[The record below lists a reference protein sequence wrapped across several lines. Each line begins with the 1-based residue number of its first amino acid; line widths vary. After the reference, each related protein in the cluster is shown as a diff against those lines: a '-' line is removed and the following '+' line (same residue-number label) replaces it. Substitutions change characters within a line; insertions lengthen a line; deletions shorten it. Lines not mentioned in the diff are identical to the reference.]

1 MGRCRGIPGRECWGR
16 IARMRKV
23 TSVLAALLSSALVM
37 SVAHSQSRP
46 RPPSKPSS
54 TSGSKETYKWTDE
67 NGVVHYG
74 DSVPAEYS
82 QREQSKLNSQGLE
95 VSRRQ
100 AEMSPKEA
108 AEYAAKQKEETRRR
122 QHDMFLLSTYPS
134 VKEIENVRDVRL
146 DQINGQIVAAEA
158 YITSL
163 TTRVD
168 GLKNRALVFAPYN
181 TKPGARRMPDDL
193 AEEMV
198 RAMSELRTQNSA
210 LAAKKSEHQ
219 NVVASFDAD
228 IKRFKELRTSA
239 AARVNQANSPKQ

>member
-1 MGRCRGIPGRECWGR
+1 MGRCLGIPGRKHWGK
-16 IARMRKV
+16 IAIMRKATLFLATLL
-23 TSVLAALLSSALVM
+23 TSAAVLA
-37 SVAHSQSRP
+37 VAQAQAP
-46 RPPSKPSS
+46 RPASS
-54 TSGSKETYKWTDE
+54 GVKETYKWTDE

-74 DSVPAEYS
+74 DHVPAEYS
-82 QREQSKLNSQGLE
+82 QREQHLLNSQGLE
-95 VSRRQ
+95 VGKKQ

-108 AEYAAKQKEETRRR
+108 AEYAAKQRDEARRK
-122 QHDMFLLSTYPS
+122 QHDMFLISTYPS

-146 DQINGQIVAAEA
+146 DQINGQIIAAEA
-158 YITSL
+158 YISSL

-168 GLKNRALVFAPYN
+168 GLKHRALIFAPYN

-210 LAAKKSEHQ
+210 LDAKKGEHQ
-219 NVVASFDAD
+219 NVVAAFDAD

-239 AARVNQANSPKQ
+239 AARVDQANSPKQ

>member
-1 MGRCRGIPGRECWGR
+1 
-16 IARMRKV
+16 MRKAIPL
-23 TSVLAALLSSALVM
+23 LATVLSSLLIA
-37 SVAHSQSRP
+37 SVANSQSRP
-46 RPPSKPSS
+46 K
-54 TSGSKETYKWTDE
+54 TGSEATKQAYKWTDE

-82 QREQSKLNSQGLE
+82 QREQRVLNSQGLE
-95 VSRRQ
+95 VQKRQ
-100 AEMSPKEA
+100 AEMTPAEA
-108 AEYAAKQKEETRRR
+108 AEYSAKQKEESRRK
-122 QHDMFLLSTYPS
+122 QHDMFLISTYPS
-134 VKEIENVRDVRL
+134 VKEIENVRNVRL

-158 YITSL
+158 YISSL
-163 TTRVD
+163 PTRVD
-168 GLKNRALVFAPYN
+168 GLKQRAMMFAPYN

-210 LAAKKSEHQ
+210 LTTKRVEHQ
-219 NVVASFDAD
+219 KVVTAFDAD